1 MASRDTARGRLTL
14 TGMLSLDPATV
25 HTNIV
30 CAHLAVLPDGFIAR
44 LADLGVRCGTIDPR
58 TVRFV
63 THKDVDDGDI
73 KRVVEAFDELARG

>member
-1 MASRDTARGRLTL
+1 
-14 TGMLSLDPATV
+14 
-25 HTNIV
+25 
-30 CAHLAVLPDGFIAR
+30 LPEAFIAR